1 MPRLLIITGPQG
13 SGNHLWS
20 KVLAE
25 TPTVSGWKELTEQY
39 WVSHGDEPFVNV
51 WENPELFATIKWD
64 HSDYYVTS
72 ISCPYMVQ
80 GAPDMSGDH
89 GGRTPKYDEFIL
101 AAKQAGFETQLA
113 VIGRDKNIL
122 GFQQSRVRKTVT
134 YPRFLDQVDQTLL
147 KYDPVFISTELLYL
161 YGHRYLQQLSRWLDF
176 PIEIS
181 VDKLDELLKD
191 NANAKYLQPIKE
203 YWLDD
208 VMKEVAKTQGQSP
221 GKYGMK

>member
-25 TPTVSGWKELTEQY
+25 TPGVAGWQELTQQY
-39 WVSHGDEPFVNV
+39 WVSHSDEPFAKI
-51 WENPELFATIKWD
+51 WEQPELFATIGWD

-72 ISCPYMVQ
+72 ISCPYTVR
-80 GAPDMSGDH
+80 GTPDMTQDH
-89 GGRTPKYDEFIL
+89 GGHTPKYDAFIQG
-101 AAKQAGFETQLA
+101 ARQAGFDVTLA

-122 GFQQSRVRKTVT
+122 GFQESRVRKTVT
-134 YPRFLDQVDQTLL
+134 YPRFLDQVDQVLL
-147 KYDPVFISTELLYL
+147 QYDPVFISTELLYL
-161 YGHRYLQQLSRWLDF
+161 YGHRYLQQLSRTLDL

-181 VDKLDELLKD
+181 VDKLAELLKD
-191 NANAKYLQPIKE
+191 NANAKYLQPINE

-208 VMKEVAKTQGQSP
+208 VMKEVSRTQGQSP
-221 GKYGMK
+221 NKYGAK